1 MDDRWGFILK
11 LLIISAAISVAI
23 KYGAPWLNI
32 PATSTVALVFVLTP
46 SFMLGGLLIWRGWQQ
61 QQKQQNQQNQ

>member
-1 MDDRWGFILK
+1 MDDRWLFILK

-32 PATSTVALVFVLTP
+32 PATSAVALVFVLTP
-46 SFMLGGLLIWRGWQQ
+46 SFVLGGILLWRGWQF
-61 QQKQQNQQNQ
+61 QKQKN